1 MSGSIH
7 VPDRFQLFVLSL
19 ASDHTSTHIVTNE
32 TKRSS
37 WLVYLP
43 LSAYVATGWPLSF
56 PRGSGLLHTPKQARP
71 LHVSCSIVY
80 CVSSTPS
87 IERAV
92 SAAIDARCSVQLD
105 RCRVAPPVLMPSLE
119 ATLPIAASSSDS
131 GLAKNNAFALNASYV
146 CPEPV
151 LANCSLLYVN
161 VYGKSSNEVVSAP

>member
-1 MSGSIH
+1 MRVDSSDRREGRLAPHRPKSSRALAFPSWSCRPHPRLRLDHASAPVQNTTTQHTVKQHNLFVSGSIH

-80 CVSSTPS
+80 MYCVVSSTPS

-92 SAAIDARCSVQLD
+92 SAAIDARCSVQL
-105 RCRVAPPVLMPSLE
+105 
-119 ATLPIAASSSDS
+119 
-131 GLAKNNAFALNASYV
+131 
-146 CPEPV
+146 
-151 LANCSLLYVN
+151 
-161 VYGKSSNEVVSAP
+161 